1 MKTLKIKVLITV
13 LFIVTILGIAG
24 AVMAESRQVAGAADG
39 RKKKGDSLWNIA
51 KSRISEEYSSVG
63 EYMEEVCE
71 TNHIYDGE
79 IKEGM
84 YLVVPYYK

>member
-1 MKTLKIKVLITV
+1 M
-13 LFIVTILGIAG
+13 
-24 AVMAESRQVAGAADG
+24 AGAADG
-39 RKKKGDSLWNIA
+39 REKYFTSIRIKKGDSLWSIA
-51 KSRISEEYSSVG
+51 KSRISEEYSSIG
-63 EYMEEVCE
+63 EYVEEVCE

>member
-24 AVMAESRQVAGAADG
+24 AVVAESRQVAGAADG
-39 RKKKGDSLWNIA
+39 REKYFT
-51 KSRISEEYSSVG
+51 SEYV
-63 EYMEEVCE
+63 EEVCE